1 MELAV
6 LLGGLLLLL
15 VLTMSIS
22 VGYAAVSHNHAL
34 VELAFSE
41 EPLPETIPEPYRA
54 QLVWMR
60 EERKQLEADWE
71 DAKENIEGERPD
83 LKRMQA
89 IFYALFFGETSE
101 VLPPDVYYAC
111 FQTGTIVETDLEV
124 VYQNLGA
131 ALGREITEAEVA
143 NAAEIYYFLQY
154 GSFAPSYGNEFED
167 WMNQLP
173 SDDFVF
179 SGGSVCPP
187 ITKDWRQVVSS
198 DFGLRRD
205 PMSGKP
211 KGHSGIDLAIPA
223 GTKVHSVLDG
233 RVQAVRYSTSGYG
246 YHVIVEH
253 GNGMVTLYAH
263 CSKLLVREGQSVKQ
277 GNVIALSGNT
287 GKSTGPHLHFE
298 VRVNGEPQNPRTYL
312 P

>member
-1 MELAV
+1 MEVAV
-6 LLGGLLLLL
+6 LLGVLFLLIA
-15 VLTMSIS
+15 LTMSIS
-22 VGYAAVSHNHAL
+22 VGYTAVSHNHAL

-41 EPLPETIPEPYRA
+41 EPLPESIPEPYRT

-60 EERKQLEADWE
+60 EELHQLEDTKANMD
-71 DAKENIEGERPD
+71 GEQPD

-89 IFYALFFGETSE
+89 IFYALFFGETAE
-101 VLPPDVYYAC
+101 VLSLDVYSAC
-111 FQTGTIVETDLEV
+111 FQTGTTVENDLDV

-154 GSFAPSYGNEFED
+154 GCFAPSYGNEFED

-173 SDDFVF
+173 SGDFVF

-187 ITKDWRQVVSS
+187 IAKDWRQVVSS

-205 PMSGKP
+205 PMSGKT
-211 KGHSGIDLAIPA
+211 KGHSGIDLAIPT

-263 CSKLLVREGQSVKQ
+263 CSKLLVQEEQSVKQ
-277 GNVIALSGNT
+277 GTVIALSGNT

-298 VRVNGEPQNPRTYL
+298 VRVHGEPQNPRKYL